1 VGASFDVAVVGG
13 GPAGLAAA
21 TFAARAGLTTVL
33 CEQSPG
39 PPEKACGEGIMPSG
53 VRVLE
58 TLGARDLIGATDRAP
73 LRGIRYVEEDGAS
86 AEGRLPAPGL
96 GVRRTALTSA
106 LAQRAAECGVEILW
120 GCPVRSFTT
129 DDRAVSVTTSAGRL
143 TAKLV
148 IAADGLHSR
157 LRRLAGLDRPTGS
170 PQRFGLRQHF
180 RLPPWSD
187 FVEVHLGEGVE
198 AFVTPAGALRV
209 GVAFLWE
216 KKAIPGP
223 ASFEGLLGRFPA
235 LAARLADASADSRPR
250 GAGPFS
256 QRSRSRVAD
265 RFVLVGDAAGYVDPI
280 TGEGVSMGLAC
291 AQALGEI
298 LPGALQR
305 SVTRE
310 SLLPYER
317 AFAREFRRYALV
329 CRSVLGLARRPRLRR
344 PLLRFLGAHPRIF
357 DRLIAAALA

>member
-1 VGASFDVAVVGG
+1 VGASFDVAVVGA

-39 PPEKACGEGIMPSG
+39 PRDKACGEGIMPSG
-53 VRVLE
+53 VRVLD
-58 TLGARDLIGATDRAP
+58 TLGVRDLIGAADSAAFV
-73 LRGIRYVEEDGAS
+73 GIRYVQEDGAC
-86 AEGRLPAPGL
+86 AEGRLPAWGL

-106 LAQRAAECGVEILW
+106 LAQRAAECGVEIRW
-120 GCPVRSFTT
+120 GCPVEGFTT
-129 DDRAVSVTTSAGRL
+129 DDRTVSVTTSAGGL
-143 TAKLV
+143 TAKLLV
-148 IAADGLHSR
+148 AADGLHSR
-157 LRRLAGLDRPTGS
+157 LRRLAGLDRPTS
-170 PQRFGLRQHF
+170 SRQRFGLRQHF

-187 FVEVHLGEGVE
+187 FVEVHLGEDVE
-198 AFVTPAGALRV
+198 AFVTPAGASRV

-216 KKAIPGP
+216 EQAAPGP
-223 ASFEGLLGRFPA
+223 ASFEILLRRFPA
-235 LAARLADASADSRPR
+235 LVARLADAPADSRPR

-256 QRSRSRVAD
+256 QWSRSRVAD

-280 TGEGVSMGLAC
+280 TGEGVSMAFAC

-298 LPGALQR
+298 LPGALRR
-305 SVTRE
+305 SATRE
-310 SLLPYER
+310 SLFPYER

-344 PLLRFLGAHPRIF
+344 PLLRFLSEHPRLF
-357 DRLIAAALA
+357 DRLIAVALA